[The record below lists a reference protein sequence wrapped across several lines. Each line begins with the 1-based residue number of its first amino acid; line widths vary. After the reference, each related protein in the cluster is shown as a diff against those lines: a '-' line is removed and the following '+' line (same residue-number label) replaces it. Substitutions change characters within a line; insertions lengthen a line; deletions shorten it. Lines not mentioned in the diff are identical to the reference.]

1 MELGVKEENKMKA
14 KNTRRVFSVIGLGM
28 LILTFQSTGS
38 AQSTVMR
45 ASIPFDFYLADTLMP
60 AGNYAV
66 SPLAGRSV
74 ISFADRNGHAA
85 VVMTLPA
92 WNRNPDANRL
102 VFNRYG
108 STYFLSRLDWFGY
121 QTGNSLYQSKLEL
134 EARSKGAPRPAP
146 VALK

>member
-1 MELGVKEENKMKA
+1 MKA
-14 KNTRRVFSVIGLGM
+14 KNMRRVFSVIGLGI

-45 ASIPFDFYLADTLMP
+45 ASIPFDFYVADALMP
-60 AGNYAV
+60 AGNYTV

-85 VVMTLPA
+85 VVMTIPV
-92 WNRNPDANRL
+92 WNQNPDTNRL

-108 STYFLSRLDWFGY
+108 NAYFLSQVDWAGY
-121 QTGNSLYQSKLEL
+121 QAGHSFYQSKLEL
-134 EARSKGAPRPAP
+134 EARRQSTPNPTP